1 MVAVVRGDS
10 PLFSPSFSPPLTPFL
25 PPCPALMLF
34 MHACLSLSLKMAEE
48 IWICPSWMEA
58 GAS

>member
-1 MVAVVRGDS
+1 MRGDS